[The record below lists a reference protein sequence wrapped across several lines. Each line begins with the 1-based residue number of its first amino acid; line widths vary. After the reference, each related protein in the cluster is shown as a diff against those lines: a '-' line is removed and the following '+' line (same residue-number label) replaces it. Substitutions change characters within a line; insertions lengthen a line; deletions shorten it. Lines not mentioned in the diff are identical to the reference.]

1 MVATCRRYIDSSGYG
16 VWLIYILGGYMS
28 NTKSRSKIGSRRLG
42 SQKTERY
49 MQPSILMALK
59 LRPSYGYELIQE
71 IQRFGFVEGAAPP
84 GMIYRHLREMEEN
97 GLVRSQWE
105 TEGSGPAKRMY
116 QLSEEGQAVLGF
128 WIEYM
133 EKQAGKLLSFVKI
146 YRGQKS
152 DRP

>member
-1 MVATCRRYIDSSGYG
+1 
-16 VWLIYILGGYMS
+16 MS
-28 NTKSRSKIGSRRLG
+28 NKKSRPKTSSRRPG
-42 SQKTERY
+42 SQKAERY

-59 LRPSYGYELIQE
+59 LKPSYGYELIQE
-71 IQRFGFVEGAAPP
+71 IQRFGFVQGTAPP

-97 GLVRSQWE
+97 GLVQSQWE

-116 QLSEEGQAVLGF
+116 QLSEEGQTVLAF

-133 EKQAGKLLSFVKI
+133 EKQAGKLLNFVKI

-152 DRP
+152 GSP